1 MCILARQFVVIY
13 CFSPSRQKAVLI
25 YRTVDVCVVFA
36 VDCYPVAS
44 AMYAPRRRRIVGYT
58 CVSYQCITRPW
69 LFVCRSQTQ
78 STIFR
83 VHRYGRCLYDR
94 WIVVYI
100 FKISAAIWPRPFT
113 RQCKT
118 GRSCQYGIRLLWQR
132 WSWRRVSWS
141 LLRSSFVRPA
151 YCYVFIFSIS
161 RRRFHIR
168 LLRRH
173 NFWTWHYMS

>member
-69 LFVCRSQTQ
+69 LFVCHSQTQ

-113 RQCKT
+113 RQCKNRT
-118 GRSCQYGIRLLWQR
+118 
-132 WSWRRVSWS
+132 
-141 LLRSSFVRPA
+141 LLRIRCSVALATLVLTTCVVVLIAVVVRTTGILLCLYLSYIA
-151 YCYVFIFSIS
+151 SAIS
-161 RRRFHIR
+161 
-168 LLRRH
+168 
-173 NFWTWHYMS
+173 YSVA

>member
-113 RQCKT
+113 RQCKKPDAPANT
-118 GRSCQYGIRLLWQR
+118 VFSCFGNVGPDDVCRGPHCGRRSYDRH
-132 WSWRRVSWS
+132 SVMS
-141 LLRSSFVRPA
+141 LFVFYIA
-151 YCYVFIFSIS
+151 SAILYSVA
-161 RRRFHIR
+161 
-168 LLRRH
+168 
-173 NFWTWHYMS
+173 